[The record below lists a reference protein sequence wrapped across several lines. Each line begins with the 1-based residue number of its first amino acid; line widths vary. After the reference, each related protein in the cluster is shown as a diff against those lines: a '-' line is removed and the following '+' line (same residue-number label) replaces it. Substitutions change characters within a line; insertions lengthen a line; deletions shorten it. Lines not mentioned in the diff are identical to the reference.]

1 MGKTLVINEEQFEGI
16 TNGGFYA
23 GDEGDNKYLGHNI
36 VTVGGGVSPSDFGKK
51 PEIADDL
58 ADELG
63 KNTGFWPNTRGDS
76 TRSGLGV
83 MTGYMCETYSKKDF
97 EAKMLS
103 ELNSKLANKVMTIP
117 VRDNDGNIVSTIQ
130 GDENELNQRMRRAK
144 KNNNTKEF
152 KAIRTELDRQRG
164 LIKATKKAN
173 AAAGLGNQFQKAGGT
188 KDGFGTA
195 HTPKDDSSLGIYS

>member
-1 MGKTLVINEEQFEGI
+1 ME
-16 TNGGFYA
+16 
-23 GDEGDNKYLGHNI
+23 DSDDNDFLHHNI
-36 VTVGGGVSPSDFGKK
+36 VTVGGGVSPSDFDEK

-83 MTGYMCETYSKKDF
+83 MTGYMCETYSKKEF

-144 KNNNTKEF
+144 KNNNGKEF

-173 AAAGLGNQFQKAGGT
+173 TAAGLGNQFQKAGGT

-195 HTPKDDSSLGIYS
+195 HTPKDDTSLNLYK